1 MIAFAGI
8 VTGILLLIFGGTAL
22 VHGAT
27 KIAARLGISPIVVGL
42 TVVAFGTSMPELVV
56 NVVGALRGETG
67 LAFGNVIGS
76 NIANLALVLG
86 VAAIIRPLMLHGDL
100 VQREVPLL
108 LFGTTVLSIFALDQ
122 FLEGSPGAVTRSDA
136 LVLLL
141 IFSVFIYI
149 TVMDVLRSRQKDAL
163 VTDMKSNPLID
174 MKPEVRF
181 AWLFLVAGILLLY
194 GGGELTV
201 GASVDLAQRL
211 NLPMVEI
218 GLFIVA
224 LGTSMPELVTTVVA
238 AVRKEPDLAVGNVIG
253 SNIFNALL
261 VLPLSAL
268 VSHIAIPPGGL
279 LDLAFSWALAAL
291 LIPVFILGKATL
303 GRVSGSLILLSYI
316 VWVVFRIS

>member
-56 NVVGALRGETG
+56 NVVGALHGETG

-86 VAAIIRPLMLHGDL
+86 VAAIIRPLLLNGNL

-108 LFGTTVLSIFALDQ
+108 LSGTTVLSIFALDQ
-122 FLEGSPGAVTRSDA
+122 ILEGSPGVVIRSDA

-141 IFSVFIYI
+141 IFAGFIYI
-149 TVMDVLRSRQKDAL
+149 TVMDVLRSKQKDAL
-163 VTDMKSNPLID
+163 VTDMRSNPLVD
-174 MKPEVRF
+174 MQPEVGF
-181 AWLFLVAGILLLY
+181 AWLFVVFGILFLY

-201 GASVDLAQRL
+201 GASVKLAQRF
-211 NLPMVEI
+211 NLPMAEI
-218 GLFIVA
+218 GLIIVA
-224 LGTSMPELVTTVVA
+224 LGTSMPELVTSVVA
-238 AVRKEPDLAVGNVIG
+238 AIRQEPDLAVGNVIG

-261 VLPLSAL
+261 VLPVSAL
-268 VSHIAIPPGGL
+268 VRPIVTPPGGL
-279 LDLAFSWALAAL
+279 LDLAFSWALAAM
-291 LIPVFILGKATL
+291 LIPVFILGKAKL
-303 GRVSGSLILLSYI
+303 GRIPGLLLLLSYI
-316 VWVVFRIS
+316 AWVVFRIG

>member
-108 LFGTTVLSIFALDQ
+108 LFGTTVLSIFALDKL
-122 FLEGSPGAVTRSDA
+122 FEGSPGVVTRSDA

-149 TVMDVLRSRQKDAL
+149 TVLDVLRSKQKDAL
-163 VTDMKSNPLID
+163 VTDMRSNPLIE
-174 MKPEVRF
+174 MQPEVRF
-181 AWLFLVAGILLLY
+181 AWLFVVAGILLLY

>member
-27 KIAARLGISPIVVGL
+27 KIAARLGISPI
-42 TVVAFGTSMPELVV
+42 VVAFGTSMPELVV

-108 LFGTTVLSIFALDQ
+108 LFGTTVLSIFALDKL
-122 FLEGSPGAVTRSDA
+122 FEGSPGVVTRSDA

-149 TVMDVLRSRQKDAL
+149 TVLDVLRSKQKDAL
-163 VTDMKSNPLID
+163 VTDMRSNPLIE
-174 MKPEVRF
+174 MQPEVRF
-181 AWLFLVAGILLLY
+181 AWLFVVAGILLLY